1 MTYCASQEESKGVD
15 DPRSDPRTGQQRTH
29 PSSLRTHKCYAPK
42 TSQRS
47 FLASHGLASWS
58 LSDDTLLH
66 ATTHTHNT
74 TLPTLTP
81 NALINLPALSIRH
94 SPLVAPHTVH
104 QISSSPYQHSG
115 TRPPFIQSVSP
126 SLPLLTSARP
136 LHSFHPPTLTQH
148 SCPPST
154 SRVTPPIYLG
164 TSISGASPR
173 RNQPPQH
180 TPESPG
186 FINHPLHLS
195 NRPWTHPA
203 SPRRA
208 CRDTTPSLPS
218 RPSAHCARTRPW
230 PSRAGKVGHRPRRAR
245 RPAQP
250 TRPRDRGAS
259 RRWTCRAATAGCG
272 AR

>member
-1 MTYCASQEESKGVD
+1 MTYCASREESKGCQD

-66 ATTHTHNT
+66 ATTHTHT

-126 SLPLLTSARP
+126 LSPPARVRQATAFDPPPQLSRSTRAHRARP
-136 LHSFHPPTLTQH
+136 RHT
-148 SCPPST
+148 PPSILD
-154 SRVTPPIYLG
+154 IYIR
-164 TSISGASPR
+164 SIASSQSAPA
-173 RNQPPQH
+173 
-180 TPESPG
+180 
-186 FINHPLHLS
+186 
-195 NRPWTHPA
+195 THPRE
-203 SPRRA
+203 PRI
-208 CRDTTPSLPS
+208 
-218 RPSAHCARTRPW
+218 H
-230 PSRAGKVGHRPRRAR
+230 
-245 RPAQP
+245 
-250 TRPRDRGAS
+250 
-259 RRWTCRAATAGCG
+259 
-272 AR
+272 